1 MPIQA
6 SLANAWLNTLRNVA
20 VSYAQIYV
28 SLHTA
33 DPGNTGANEVTGGS
47 YARQLVTFNA
57 PANSSMSNSADLV
70 FSDMPEVTVTHVGL
84 WTAASGG
91 TFLWGG
97 PLTTSRTLQA
107 GDALVIA
114 AGNLT
119 LSIS

>member
-6 SLANAWLNTLRNVA
+6 ALANAWLDTLRNVSAAYAA
-20 VSYAQIYV
+20 VYC

-33 DPGNTGANEVTGGS
+33 DPGNTGANEVTGGGYS
-47 YARQLVTFNA
+47 RKQVNWNAAANKHMDNLADITFSNM
-57 PANSSMSNSADLV
+57 PA
-70 FSDMPEVTVTHVGL
+70 VTVTHVGL

-97 PLTTSRTLQA
+97 ALTSSRTLQA

-114 AGNLT
+114 AGDLDLDIT
-119 LSIS
+119 